1 MWASQPVPSELVS
14 VVAIGAFSAP
24 TTWRAFHLNCG
35 LRILI
40 IGCICI
46 TLAPDCGAYSVL
58 SHEALVD
65 ALWDTKLKPALLSRY
80 PDATPE
86 QLKQAHGY
94 AYGGAIIQDL
104 GYYPH
109 GSKQFS
115 DLTHYV
121 RSGDF
126 IVALLK
132 QSRCL
137 NDLAFSLGALSHY
150 VADLD
155 GHRLATNVGE
165 PILYPTLQGKYGNF
179 ITYEDNPAGHLK
191 TEFSF
196 DVLEVAKGNFAPEA
210 YHDFIGFHVAWPLVE
225 RAFRDTYGLEMSDLF
240 KDFPR
245 AIESFRRAV
254 SKTIPRATRV
264 AWAAKQK
271 EIESVQPGMTRRRFV
286 YIMQRSS
293 YERNWGKQYDRPT
306 LGDRTLALIVMLLP
320 PIGPLRDLKL
330 RIPTPAVEKLFTD
343 SFDRSAKQF
352 AEKISEAMN
361 GRLQLEPKNYDVGVV
376 TPAGSYRLDDQAQC
390 YWLTLLAA
398 KNLTTVTPAIRNELL
413 SYYSDLEAPIA
424 TKKDGKKWQQLVAEL
439 QQLKTYSARLPTPG
453 ETCASPKFDPPQPLT
468 GRGMEGKDQGHGRC
482 FSGGV
487 SIRPVAPQRPSGSGH
502 RERGATNATS
512 GLSAKEKASAVDDL

>member
-1 MWASQPVPSELVS
+1 MECGPARIDHLLGEPVHPELVS
-14 VVAIGAFSAP
+14 VVAIDAFSAP
-24 TTWRAFHLNCG
+24 TRWRAFYLSCG

-40 IGCICI
+40 VGCICI
-46 TLAPDCGAYSVL
+46 ALAPDCGAYSVL

-65 ALWDTKLKPALLSRY
+65 ALWDTTLKPALLSRY

-94 AYGGAIIQDL
+94 TYGGAIIQDL

-121 RSGDF
+121 RTGDF

-150 VADLD
+150 VSDLD

-165 PILYPTLQGKYGNF
+165 PILYPRLQRKYGNF
-179 ITYEDNPAGHLK
+179 ITYEDDPAGHLK
-191 TEFSF
+191 TEFGF

-210 YHDFIGFHVAWPLVE
+210 YHDFIGFDVARPLVE
-225 RAFRDTYGLEMSDLF
+225 RAFRDTYGLEMNDLF

-245 AIESFRRAV
+245 AVESFRRAV

-264 AWAAKQK
+264 AWVAKQK
-271 EIESVQPGMTRRRFV
+271 EIERAQPGMTRKRFV
-286 YIMQRSS
+286 YIMHRSS

-306 LGDRTLALIVMLLP
+306 PGDRTLALIVKLLP
-320 PIGPLRDLKL
+320 PIGALRDLKL
-330 RIPTPAVEKLFTD
+330 KIPTPAVEKLFMD

-352 AEKISEAMN
+352 AEKINQAMN
-361 GRLQLEPKNYDVGVV
+361 GSLELEPKNYDVGIV

-390 YWLTLLAA
+390 YWLNLLAA

-413 SYYSDLEAPIA
+413 SYYNDLEAPIA
-424 TKKDGKKWQQLVAEL
+424 TKTDNKKWRQLVAEL
-439 QQLKTYSARLPTPG
+439 QQLKAHSAQLPVKL
-453 ETCASPKFDPPQPLT
+453 ANS
-468 GRGMEGKDQGHGRC
+468 
-482 FSGGV
+482 
-487 SIRPVAPQRPSGSGH
+487 
-502 RERGATNATS
+502 REF
-512 GLSAKEKASAVDDL
+512 